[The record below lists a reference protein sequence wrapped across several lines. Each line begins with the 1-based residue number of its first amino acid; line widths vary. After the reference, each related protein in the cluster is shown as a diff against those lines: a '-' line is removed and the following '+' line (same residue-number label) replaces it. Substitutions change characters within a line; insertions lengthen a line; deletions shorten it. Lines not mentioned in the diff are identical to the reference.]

1 MTHKILYHVF
11 LMFMSELLAGLAEVT
26 PQLTI
31 SSIYINYC
39 LHYSTATL
47 PNTHD
52 KGENILI
59 SVNLNILFA
68 FWGCLQ
74 KKKIAE
80 KVTLEHSELT
90 PPLPSLNV
98 TREIGT

>member
-1 MTHKILYHVF
+1 
-11 LMFMSELLAGLAEVT
+11 MFMSELRVGLAEVT

-39 LHYSTATL
+39 LHYSSATL

-68 FWGCLQ
+68 FWGKWDDRMKIKSSKLVCFITQ
-74 KKKIAE
+74 KIN
-80 KVTLEHSELT
+80 H
-90 PPLPSLNV
+90 
-98 TREIGT
+98 

>member
-1 MTHKILYHVF
+1 MTHKISYHVL
-11 LMFMSELLAGLAEVT
+11 LMFMSELLAGLADVT

-39 LHYSTATL
+39 LHYNSAATL

-59 SVNLNILFA
+59 SVNLKILFV
-68 FWGCLQ
+68 FLG
-74 KKKIAE
+74 K
-80 KVTLEHSELT
+80 
-90 PPLPSLNV
+90 
-98 TREIGT
+98 